1 MLKSIIFD
9 MDGVLVDSMRFQAD
23 AWITVFKE
31 CGITINR
38 RDIYILE
45 GSNNRG
51 IIEEIFKKV
60 GKEPEPWQFEYL
72 ANKKSEV
79 LDFESIV
86 PFNGIQNCINE
97 LKKDFKLAT
106 VSGSGRYMVDKVIN
120 TFFPKC
126 FEIIITGDDFKRGKP
141 DPEPYI
147 KALEKLYMN
156 KNECIV
162 VENSPMGI
170 SSAKRAG
177 LYCVAVA
184 TTLDSEELEHAD
196 IIFKD
201 HVALINYLES
211 FSINIQTGE

>member
-1 MLKSIIFD
+1 

-23 AWITVFKE
+23 AWITVFRE
-31 CGITINR
+31 CGIAINR

-51 IIEEIFKKV
+51 IIETIFKNARKT
-60 GKEPEPWQFEYL
+60 PDPWHFEYL
-72 ANKKSEV
+72 ANKKREI
-79 LDFESIV
+79 LDFENIV
-86 PFNGIQNCINE
+86 PFDGIQNCIGE

-106 VSGSGRYMVDKVIN
+106 VSGSGRYMVEKVVN
-120 TFFPKC
+120 TFFSKC
-126 FEIIITGDDFKRGKP
+126 FKIIITGDDFKHGKP

-147 KALEKLYMN
+147 KALEKLCMN
-156 KNECIV
+156 KDECIV

-170 SSAKRAG
+170 SAAKKAG

-184 TTLDSEELEHAD
+184 TTLDSEELEDAD

-201 HVALINYLES
+201 HVALINYLS
-211 FSINIQTGE
+211 NLSVNNLNCK